1 MLVHEPADGPHVDGH
16 RTWQEPAD
24 AGRCLEAGCGAG
36 DAIQCTYV
44 DRRERRC
51 LTHWC
56 SDHIAL
62 VDGRPCCRRH
72 AGVLRAIGNEP
83 DAVHT
88 LPDLENRA
96 PSLVNWVGC
105 HIDASLR
112 SLLARYSDPEARV
125 AGSST
130 RPGGPPGQR
139 KWTRHWKALSS
150 TGIDLS
156 ISLEVYEAEDTIVS
170 ACADRAEV
178 MSAEP
183 PWITARR
190 QGLDLTPEQDAAA
203 RAYFYEDLIS
213 ALEAELVS
221 RSAHRGLRASA

>member
-1 MLVHEPADGPHVDGH
+1 MLVHEPADRPHMNGL
-16 RTWQEPAD
+16 RTLQQPAD
-24 AGRCLEAGCGAG
+24 AGRCLEAGCEAG

-56 SDHIAL
+56 LDHIAL
-62 VDGRPCCRRH
+62 VDERPCCRRH

-96 PSLVNWVGC
+96 PSLVNWVGS
-105 HIDASLR
+105 HVDASLR
-112 SLLARYSDPEARV
+112 SLLVRYSDPEARV

-130 RPGGPPGQR
+130 RPAGPPGHR
-139 KWTRHWKALSS
+139 KWARHWKALSS

-156 ISLEVYEAEDTIVS
+156 ISLEVHESEDTIVF
-170 ACADRAEV
+170 ACADRVQV
-178 MSAEP
+178 MGAEP

-190 QGLDLTPEQDAAA
+190 QGLELTPEQDAAA
-203 RAYFYEDLIS
+203 RAYFYEDLIA

-221 RSAHRGLRASA
+221 RSERGGLPVSA